1 MRLTYRGRNTT
12 VNTMCG
18 IFGSFNFTTFETLYR
33 KNCTRGTFAGGSI
46 YVEQRTGDMYA
57 KKWSGTQTEQ
67 ELTGEYSLV
76 HPGMI
81 FAGHTQAPTSA
92 NRDYDVDTT
101 HPFEHGRWI
110 VAHNGVLENDRE
122 LRDEYL
128 KNATGEYN
136 GATFNALP
144 CTVDS
149 AVIPAL
155 LDELY
160 MYSDVDVLSDV
171 LNLLKGTFAVWAY
184 NKQTKQMYIARSGST
199 LFADISESVFSSVL
213 IDGVADQEIHPGT
226 IYCMTVEGMAQVGS
240 FEYDNPF
247 FML

>member
-1 MRLTYRGRNTT
+1 
-12 VNTMCG
+12 MCG
-18 IFGSFNFTTFETLYR
+18 IFGSFNFSTYEALYK
-33 KNCTRGTFAGGSI
+33 KNCIRGNFAGGSI

-92 NRDYDVDTT
+92 NREYDVYTT

-122 LRDEYL
+122 LRSEYL
-128 KNATGEYN
+128 KNATGKYK

-144 CTVDS
+144 CIVDS

-160 MYSDVDVLSDV
+160 MDDDVDALQDV
-171 LNLLKGTFAVWAY
+171 FSLLHGTFACWAY
-184 NKQTKQMYIARSGST
+184 NKQTRQLYLTRSGCT
-199 LFADISESVFSSVL
+199 LFADINTSTFSSVK
-213 IDGVADQEIHPGT
+213 IPDDVDQELQQGV
-226 IYCMTVEGMAQVGS
+226 IYCATVEGLAKVGT
-240 FEYDNPF
+240 FEFDSPF
-247 FML
+247 FMF